1 MFNSFSNKGKQSK
14 CLYFRAKTLF
24 FRILTISYRL
34 LNRDDKA
41 AATDKP
47 VLITNDGQG
56 LMEEGNKKI

>member
-47 VLITNDGQG
+47 VLITNDG
-56 LMEEGNKKI
+56 